1 MKQTHKK
8 KCEKE
13 IKGKLVIKKNKNQE
27 RAGGAIEEKKRKK
40 KQRLVRKLS
49 NVHHKR
55 KVEKKKKTDLSSRQ
69 FSITAV
75 VVNHHLFLH
84 NIVAH
89 GAIHFEYVLFFFPFL
104 LTSM

>member
-1 MKQTHKK
+1 M
-8 KCEKE
+8 
-13 IKGKLVIKKNKNQE
+13 IKKNKNQE